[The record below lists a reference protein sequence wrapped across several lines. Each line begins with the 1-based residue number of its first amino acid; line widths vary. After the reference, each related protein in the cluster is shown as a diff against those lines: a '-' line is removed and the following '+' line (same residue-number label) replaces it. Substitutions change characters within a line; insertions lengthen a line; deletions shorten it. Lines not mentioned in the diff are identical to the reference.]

1 MTSKTK
7 QIKKTPISI
16 YFLNEDVSKEFKN
29 EKFDEFQSYSILK
42 LEDRLI
48 LNLAKISHLN
58 NLEKNYRLLLIGS
71 AIRRY
76 CKTGVFFVDYFGCSK
91 TDIKNFYLGWSLS
104 YYSFDKFK
112 SVAKN
117 NKNAI
122 ISHKFQK
129 EINLLSES
137 YFFVRDLINTPANI
151 LGPNEI
157 FREAKNFLKDFTLTK
172 FLSGRELERNFP
184 LISAVGK
191 GAEKKT
197 TYFL

>member
-16 YFLNEDVSKEFKN
+16 YFFNEDVSKEFKN

-48 LNLAKISHLN
+48 LNLAKISHLS
-58 NLEKNYRLLLIGS
+58 NLEKNYKLLLIGS

-76 CKTGVFFVDYFGCSK
+76 CKSGVFFVDHFGCSK

-104 YYSFDKFK
+104 YYSFNKFK
-112 SVAKN
+112 SVTKN

-129 EINLLSES
+129 GN
-137 YFFVRDLINTPANI
+137 
-151 LGPNEI
+151 
-157 FREAKNFLKDFTLTK
+157 
-172 FLSGRELERNFP
+172 
-184 LISAVGK
+184 
-191 GAEKKT
+191 
-197 TYFL
+197 